1 MEALQA
7 PGANLVTV
15 FCLRL
20 LVLGCSRKNKMGL
33 GWSPV
38 FCESFRRGGQGLKTA
53 VLFSHPLK
61 QSFKDYIFM
70 FETEVH
76 LCPS

>member
-7 PGANLVTV
+7 PGANLVMV

-38 FCESFRRGGQGLKTA
+38 FCESFRRGGQGLKTW
-53 VLFSHPLK
+53 VLFSHPIK
-61 QSFKDYIFM
+61 QSFKDYILCLKLKYPF
-70 FETEVH
+70 
-76 LCPS
+76 CPS